1 LIFRTRDTETPMDR
15 LGAVRSK
22 MARFTIRLR
31 NPGRNGTL
39 MAH

>member
-1 LIFRTRDTETPMDR
+1 MDR

-39 MAH
+39 